1 MIMADDRS
9 PEIQMA
15 ELREIKE
22 FSINDFINFSIIQ
35 SLKSASEDL
44 QKFTICVSNIESL
57 MCDELDDDTDYQ
69 NAIKAKEAE
78 LKTKMKLGEEDKRDW
93 LMAQF
98 KFRLLI
104 KKIKMKIPK
113 EERGVLS

>member
-1 MIMADDRS
+1 MADERS
-9 PEIQMA
+9 AEVQMQ

-35 SLKSASEDL
+35 TLKSASDDL
-44 QKFTICVSNIESL
+44 NKYQICVSNIESL
-57 MCDELDDDTDYQ
+57 MCDDLEEDDKYQ
-69 NAIKAKEAE
+69 KAIDAEKER
-78 LKTKMKLGEEDKRDW
+78 LKGVFKLGDEDKRDW
-93 LMAQF
+93 LFAQF

-113 EERGVLS
+113 EERGVLN